1 MSWIVWVIVA
11 LILGMAEML
20 TVDFTFLMLAGGALA
35 AAASAVATDSFTVQ
49 VIVFSIV
56 SVILFFTVRPWARR
70 HVAQSS
76 PETRTNASALVG
88 LDARTMTEVNPD
100 GGRVRLDGQV
110 WSARSTSQIPEDT
123 VVRVVRIEGAHA
135 LVEPKE

>member
-88 LDARTMTEVNPD
+88 LDARTLTSVNPD

>member
-1 MSWIVWVIVA
+1 MSWIVWVIIA
-11 LILGMAEML
+11 LVLGMAEML

-35 AAASAVATDSFTVQ
+35 AGAAAFATDSLSTQ

-56 SVILFFTVRPWARR
+56 SVILFFTVRPWAKR
-70 HVAQSS
+70 HVAASS

-88 LDARTMTEVNPD
+88 LEARTLTEVTAE
-100 GGRVRLDGQV
+100 GGRVRLDGDV
-110 WSARSTSQIPEDT
+110 WSARSTAEIPENT
-123 VVRVVRIEGAHA
+123 AVRVVRIEGAHA

>member
-35 AAASAVATDSFTVQ
+35 GAVSAVATDSFTVQ

-88 LDARTMTEVNPD
+88 LDARTLTAVNPD

-110 WSARSTSQIPEDT
+110 WSARSTSQIPEDA